1 METTDANSSTS
12 SGMNLD
18 SMSRTSCSI
27 GVLGSASGWYM
38 RDLQRAAEEINAQS
52 HRNIDIVPLTFDSLS
67 VQSLNNLEVRSA
79 PTYEAA
85 AAAMDVRSLDALLVR
100 TMPLGSLEQVIFRMN
115 ALHVAKEAGTRVL
128 NPPRCLEICIDKWLT
143 IQKARSEGILTPRT
157 ICCQTRDEAL
167 HAWNVL
173 GEDCIVKPIF
183 GGEGR
188 GIVRV
193 TDYDM
198 AWRVFSTLEQL
209 RSVIYVQ
216 EFVRNDGSDLR
227 LLVLGEELYCVRRD
241 GGGNWKANVSQG
253 GTATRIDPTFE
264 QVDIAYRA
272 AKIVGGWMV
281 GVDVI
286 EANDG
291 RNVLIE
297 VNAVPG
303 WRATAAA
310 VGTDIAKR
318 MVELATQ

>member
-1 METTDANSSTS
+1 MSLGS
-12 SGMNLD
+12 MNR
-18 SMSRTSCSI
+18 SRCI
-27 GVLGSASGWYM
+27 GVLGAANGWYM
-38 RDLQRAAEEINAQS
+38 RDLQRAASELNALS
-52 HRNIDIVPLTFDSLS
+52 NRNIDIDIDILPLTFDTLS
-67 VQSLNNLEVRSA
+67 VQSLDTLDVRSVPA
-79 PTYEAA
+79 REGVATI
-85 AAAMDVRSLDALLVR
+85 DVRSLDALFVR

-128 NPPRCLEICIDKWLT
+128 NPPRCLEVCIDKWLT
-143 IQKARSEGILTPRT
+143 IQKARSEGLLTPRT

-193 TDYDM
+193 QEYDM

-209 RSVIYVQ
+209 RSVIYIQ
-216 EFVRNDGSDLR
+216 EFVRNDGTDLR

-253 GTATRIDPTFE
+253 GTAARIEPTFE
-264 QVDIAYRA
+264 QADIAYRA

-286 EANDG
+286 EDADG

-310 VGTDIAKR
+310 VEVDIAKR
-318 MVELATQ
+318 MLELATQPSNNMPQ

>member
-1 METTDANSSTS
+1 MNVGSMNRSS
-12 SGMNLD
+12 
-18 SMSRTSCSI
+18 CI
-27 GVLGSASGWYM
+27 GVLGNASGWYV
-38 RDLQRAAEEINAQS
+38 RDLERAANELNVQT
-52 HRNIDIVPLTFDSLS
+52 HRNIEVRPLTFETLS
-67 VQSLNNLEVRSA
+67 VQSLDALHVRSA
-79 PTYEAA
+79 PARDEDAV
-85 AAAMDVRSLDALLVR
+85 MDVQALDALFVR

-115 ALHVAKEAGTRVL
+115 ALHVAQATGTRVL

-143 IQKARSEGILTPRT
+143 IQKARMEGLLTPRT
-157 ICCQTRDEAL
+157 ICCQTRDESL
-167 HAWNVL
+167 HAWHVL
-173 GEDCIVKPIF
+173 GQDCIVKPIF

-193 TDYDM
+193 QDYDM

-216 EFVRNDGSDLR
+216 EFVGNNGTDLR
-227 LLVLGEELYCVRRD
+227 LLVLGDELYCVRRD

-253 GTATRIDPTFE
+253 GTAKRIEPTFE
-264 QVDIAYRA
+264 QADIAYRA
-272 AKIVGGWMV
+272 ARMVGGWMV

-286 EANDG
+286 EDNDG

-310 VGTDIAKR
+310 VGVDIAKR
-318 MVELATQ
+318 MLEIVTQDSEE